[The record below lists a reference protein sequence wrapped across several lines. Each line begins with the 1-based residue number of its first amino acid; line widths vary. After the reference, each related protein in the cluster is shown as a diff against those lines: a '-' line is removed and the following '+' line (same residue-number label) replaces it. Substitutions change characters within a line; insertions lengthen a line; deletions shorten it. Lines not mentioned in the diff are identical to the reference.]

1 LARSHNRVRDGSRVC
16 RAIDMN
22 DNDSVQQA
30 RQVLAAADQL
40 YTRREI
46 ETALD
51 RMAADIGQALGDAD
65 PLLLCVMTGG
75 LVPASE
81 LFTRLE
87 FPLQLDY
94 LHATRYQGTRGGSE
108 LKWITRPSQSLQGR
122 TVLVVDD
129 ILDEGLTLAAILAYC
144 HEQGASAVYSAVLVE
159 KLHKRRASGLAADF
173 VGVQV
178 EDRYVFGYGMDYHG
192 YWRNVRGIYAV
203 SGS

>member
-1 LARSHNRVRDGSRVC
+1 
-16 RAIDMN
+16 MN
-22 DNDSVQQA
+22 DTDPLQEA

-40 YTRREI
+40 YSQHDI
-46 ETALD
+46 EAALD
-51 RMAADIGQALGDAD
+51 RMAAAITQAVGDAD

-87 FPLQLDY
+87 FPVQLDY
-94 LHATRYQGTRGGSE
+94 LHETSYQGTRGGRE

-144 HEQGASAVYSAVLVE
+144 REQGASAVYSAVLVE
-159 KLHKRRASGLAADF
+159 KLHERRASGLSADF

-203 SGS
+203 AGS